1 MTTIKVQIEVQIIS
15 APWCKRCHIIK
26 PEVARY
32 CTMTGLE
39 LVAVD
44 YEEMEEAEKNTVK
57 SLPTIRMRVS
67 STDPWSTYTADTLET
82 WKTDIVKLA
91 PTDTDF

>member
-1 MTTIKVQIEVQIIS
+1 MPAIEVQIIS
-15 APWCKRCHIIK
+15 APWCKRCHVVK

-32 CTMTGLE
+32 CTMTGAE
-39 LVAVD
+39 FATVD

-57 SLPTIRMRVS
+57 SLPTIRMRVA
-67 STDPWSTYTADTLET
+67 STDPWSTYTADTLEV

-91 PTDTDF
+91 PVDTDF